1 MKFKPYIIG
10 IIIALLLEV
19 TVFNFSSLRS
29 IGNTPVD
36 LTSKATVETLSDSG
50 VIYHIDDVGVK
61 VNNLGF
67 TFASNDELIVDY
79 TISLSDEGNS
89 YSYELPTGTVSWKS
103 PESFYTNVYSY
114 GAVRTMDIQFESAG
128 GQSDSQWGGQP
139 GNQLDGQPSSQ
150 LNGRLIG
157 IYANV
162 KRPTIFN
169 LMRFLIVSIIISFF
183 IALREGSFLDR
194 SVMTV
199 RRTLNITAD
208 SPDKVNSIG
217 KSGKA
222 VKNPNGKNSK
232 ENNKVVKNEA
242 GYLPEHWQLY
252 VTVLVMVLWIAL
264 GFFWSNSHAD
274 FNEAS
279 KPHHQQYKELARAL
293 ESGSV
298 ALPYEPSEGLLNAPN
313 PYDTIYL
320 QANDIEYMA
329 DYAYFNGKYYV
340 YFGIVPELMFYLPY
354 HLITGNDLAN
364 HYVVFAYYALF
375 VVGVFLLFRE
385 IALRYFKNLKFFAY
399 ILVSSFIATSGT
411 FAYVFSTADIYSVP
425 IMAGLGLTVAGL
437 WLWMLGARLCAAT
450 PGVTATS
457 STSVNGMVTK
467 HAAIKFFASLTLG
480 SLCMALVAGCRPQM
494 LLFSLLII
502 PILIIPIFA
511 KNIFKPQE
519 LSQMRKTGENS
530 SDAHLT
536 GIKGTTTSKP
546 YKKLIGSALCII
558 VPYALVAAVV
568 MWYNYARFGSVFDFG
583 ATYSLT
589 NNDMNLRGVN
599 LPRMILGLM
608 TFLFQMPNVT
618 GEFPFIQSATLSFD
632 YMGKMVTEYFFGG
645 VLTINVLTWVLAFY
659 GKYHW
664 CIKAKGLR
672 LFMGLSLGSAL
683 IIGLV
688 DANTAGI
695 LQRYSADLAF
705 GIFLAVGVLLLIL
718 VEQSPKTGMTFLKV
732 GFWVELAV
740 SLFIICNRASGISLE
755 IYNRELYITILNF
768 FRF

>member
-1 MKFKPYIIG
+1 MKFKPHIIG

-19 TVFNFSSLRS
+19 TVFNFSALRS

-36 LTSKATVETLSDSG
+36 LTSKATVETLSDSD

-67 TFASNDELIVDY
+67 TFASNDGLLTDY

-114 GAVRTMDIQFESAG
+114 GAVRTMDIKFSPWDEQ
-128 GQSDSQWGGQP
+128 
-139 GNQLDGQPSSQ
+139 
-150 LNGRLIG
+150 LIG

-169 LMRFLIVSIIISFF
+169 LMRFLIVSVIISFF

-194 SVMTV
+194 SIM
-199 RRTLNITAD
+199 REKWTLGISA
-208 SPDKVNSIG
+208 
-217 KSGKA
+217 
-222 VKNPNGKNSK
+222 
-232 ENNKVVKNEA
+232 ER
-242 GYLPEHWQLY
+242 WQLC
-252 VTVLVMVLWIAL
+252 VTVLVIILWIAL

-279 KPHHQQYKELARAL
+279 KPHHQQYKELAWAL

-399 ILVSSFIATSGT
+399 ILVSSFIVTSGT

-425 IMAGLGLTVAGL
+425 IMAGLGLTAAGL
-437 WLWMLGARLCAAT
+437 WLWMLGARLC
-450 PGVTATS
+450 TATS

-467 HAAIKFFASLTLG
+467 HATIKFFASLTLG

-494 LLFSLLII
+494 LLFSL
-502 PILIIPIFA
+502 LIIPIFA

-645 VLTINVLTWVLAFY
+645 VITINVLTWVLAFY

-718 VEQSPKTGMTFLKV
+718 VEQSPKTGMTFLKI

-755 IYNRELYITILNF
+755 IYNRDLYITILNF

>member
-19 TVFNFSSLRS
+19 TVFNFSALRS

-61 VNNLGF
+61 VNNLEF
-67 TFASNDELIVDY
+67 TFASNDGLLTDY
-79 TISLSDEGNS
+79 TISLSDEGNA

-114 GAVRTMDIQFESAG
+114 GAVRTMDIKFENANG
-128 GQSDSQWGGQP
+128 
-139 GNQLDGQPSSQ
+139 Q
-150 LNGRLIG
+150 LNSPWDEQLIG

-169 LMRFLIVSIIISFF
+169 LMRFLIVSVIISFF

-194 SVMTV
+194 SIMRV
-199 RRTLNITAD
+199 RRKLNFSAD
-208 SPDKVNSIG
+208 SQ
-217 KSGKA
+217 GKA
-222 VKNPNGKNSK
+222 NSFEKNIKAS
-232 ENNKVVKNEA
+232 KNEA
-242 GYLPEHWQLY
+242 GYLTGRWQLC

-399 ILVSSFIATSGT
+399 ILVSSFIVTSGT

-425 IMAGLGLTVAGL
+425 IMAGLGLTAAGL

-467 HAAIKFFASLTLG
+467 HATIKFFASLTLG

-502 PILIIPIFA
+502 PIFVQ
-511 KNIFKPQE
+511 NMFKSQE

-536 GIKGTTTSKP
+536 GIKGTTPSKP

-645 VLTINVLTWVLAFY
+645 VITINVLTWVLAFY

-718 VEQSPKTGMTFLKV
+718 VEQSPKTGMTFLKI

-755 IYNRELYITILNF
+755 IYNRELCITILNF

>member
-29 IGNTPVD
+29 IGNTPLD
-36 LTSKATVETLSDSG
+36 LTSKATVEAFSDNS
-50 VIYHIDDVGVK
+50 VIYHIKDVNQK
-61 VNNLGF
+61 VSNLGF
-67 TFASNDELIVDY
+67 AFTSNDELIVDY

-114 GAVRTMDIQFESAG
+114 GAVRTMDIKFSPWDEQ
-128 GQSDSQWGGQP
+128 
-139 GNQLDGQPSSQ
+139 
-150 LNGRLIG
+150 LIG

-169 LMRFLIVSIIISFF
+169 LMRFLIVSVIISFF
-183 IALREGSFLDR
+183 TALREGSFLDKSIMR
-194 SVMTV
+194 EKW
-199 RRTLNITAD
+199 TLGISA
-208 SPDKVNSIG
+208 
-217 KSGKA
+217 
-222 VKNPNGKNSK
+222 
-232 ENNKVVKNEA
+232 ER
-242 GYLPEHWQLY
+242 WQLC

-399 ILVSSFIATSGT
+399 ILVSSFIVTSGT

-425 IMAGLGLTVAGL
+425 IMAGLGLTAVGL

-502 PILIIPIFA
+502 PIFVQNMFKSQDFFRMK
-511 KNIFKPQE
+511 KNAVK
-519 LSQMRKTGENS
+519 SV
-530 SDAHLT
+530 
-536 GIKGTTTSKP
+536 GT
-546 YKKLIGSALCII
+546 ILCII

-645 VLTINVLTWVLAFY
+645 VITINVLTWVLAFY

-695 LQRYSADLAF
+695 VQRYSADLAF

-718 VEQSPKTGMTFLKV
+718 VEQSPKTGMTFLKI